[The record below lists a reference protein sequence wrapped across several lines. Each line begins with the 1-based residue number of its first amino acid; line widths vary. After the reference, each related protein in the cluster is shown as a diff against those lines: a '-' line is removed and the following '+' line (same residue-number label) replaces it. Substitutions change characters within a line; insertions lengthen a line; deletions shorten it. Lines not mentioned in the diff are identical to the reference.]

1 MHCPQGVTYCT
12 VVNWV
17 IPGNTERHK
26 RPHKSKENRNVLFFF
41 CWSVTWFIKQY
52 NLCSTNMF
60 GIMLR
65 LKWSS
70 LRLNT
75 RLAWSILWQ
84 SAKTVFVDYFLFSKK
99 PEIKYAAKILFY
111 AFSFVPRYLTY
122 CPLIWTNF
130 PSRGLDVSWKHI
142 CQKPD
147 EYLPSAFSNT

>member
-41 CWSVTWFIKQY
+41 WWSDTWFIKQY

-84 SAKTVFVDYFLFSKK
+84 SAKTVFVDYFLFIKK

-122 CPLIWTNF
+122 LLP
-130 PSRGLDVSWKHI
+130 PHLDK
-142 CQKPD
+142 
-147 EYLPSAFSNT
+147 LPQHRFGRQLKAHLSKNTRILTISLQ